1 MMSAGESLGR
11 SRQLRDKAQEL
22 DDAATRSTDP
32 HESRRLRDK
41 ARRLREQSE
50 QERVID
56 DPGMDLR

>member
-1 MMSAGESLGR
+1 MSAGESHGR

-22 DDAATRSTDP
+22 DEAATRSTDP
-32 HESRRLRDK
+32 DESRRPWTR
-41 ARRLREQSE
+41 RRLREQSE